1 MMKKQPVVESYGC
14 DK

>member
-1 MMKKQPVVESYGC
+1 MKKQPVVESYGC